1 MSVPDATRTALK
13 EKLWQRADDLGWATL
28 RPTDKSHHYE
38 AWTKDP
44 EFGGRLGRH
53 MGQGQVRVYIKDT
66 LLKDY
71 TRSRLAGHERP
82 FRVLGIPEAAYV
94 LETYSKPH
102 GRRLEDGRVIC
113 WGHADDWKT
122 ILMALHERTF
132 GNSHG
137 CPHAAVFLYSLGRF
151 HEMHARALVE
161 NAATKLGIAKVIWL
175 D

>member
-1 MSVPDATRTALK
+1 MSVPATTRSALK
-13 EKLWQRADDLGWATL
+13 EKLWQRGDDLGWATL
-28 RPTDKSHHYE
+28 SPMDKSHHYE

-44 EFGGRLGRH
+44 EIGGRLGRY
-53 MGQGQVRVYIKDT
+53 MGQGQIRVYIKDT

-71 TRSRLAGHERP
+71 TRSRLADHEQP

-94 LETYSKPH
+94 VETYTKPH

-113 WGHADDWKT
+113 WGRADDWKT

-132 GNSHG
+132 GNSSG
-137 CPHAAVFLYSLGRF
+137 SSHAAVFLYSLGRF
-151 HEMHARALVE
+151 HEMRARALVE
-161 NAATKLGIAKVIWL
+161 DAATKLGIAKVMWL

>member
-1 MSVPDATRTALK
+1 MSVPDTTRIALR

-28 RPTDKSHHYE
+28 NPTDKSRHYE
-38 AWTKDP
+38 AWTKDS
-44 EFGGRLGRH
+44 EIGGRLGRYV
-53 MGQGQVRVYIKDT
+53 GQGQIRVYIKDT

-71 TRSRLAGHERP
+71 TRTRLADHKRP
-82 FRVLGIPEAAYV
+82 YRVLGIPEAAHSV
-94 LETYSKPH
+94 ETYSKPH
-102 GRRLEDGRVIC
+102 GRRFEDGRVIC
-113 WGHADDWKT
+113 WGCADDWKT

-137 CPHAAVFLYSLGRF
+137 CPHAVVFLYSSGKF

-161 NAATKLGIAKVIWL
+161 DAATKLGIAKVIWL